1 MSMRISIMIVMV
13 LLVTA
18 GAAFSQTDQT
28 SYLYQWTDEKGVVHI
43 TDGLG
48 NVPEKYR
55 NKALRI
61 EQSKNKDE
69 SGQQGQQEIY
79 TQPRVPDDVGE
90 DTVAKAEWQMRIKDA
105 RNRLAAAEQRYA
117 ELDQQR
123 QDALGRWGGPASGQ
137 LSGPAEAAQ
146 IEEQMRA
153 VQNEIDSI
161 KREID
166 VVIPDEARKAGV
178 PPGWLRE

>member
-18 GAAFSQTDQT
+18 GAALSQTDQT
-28 SYLYQWTDEKGVVHI
+28 RYFYRWTDEKGVVHI

-55 NKALRI
+55 DNALKI
-61 EQSKNKDE
+61 EQSKSKDE
-69 SGQQGQQEIY
+69 GGQQGQQKTY
-79 TQPRVPDDVGE
+79 TQPRVPDEEG
-90 DTVAKAEWQMRIKDA
+90 AKAEWQMRIKDA

-117 ELDQQR
+117 ELNQQR
-123 QDALGRWGGPASGQ
+123 QEALGKWGGPASGQ
-137 LSGPAEAAQ
+137 LSGPIDAAQ

-161 KREID
+161 KREIE